1 MEKLIKIR
9 PLFKNYTYTSRRGL
23 AKGLKRKG
31 GLGFIPGA
39 SVLSKEDAFL
49 HNLDLQGK
57 TIYDIGAFEGIFT
70 LFFARSVGDRG
81 NVVTFEANP
90 INYKTILDNLKL
102 NQFEQVNVINIA
114 LGNEPGKLNLVF
126 RTSEA
131 GSGSLDIEVQRM
143 LPQTSSIQRIEV
155 NIDTLDRQVKLHDL
169 PLPDFIKIDV
179 EGFEAKVLQ
188 GMQEV
193 LKEVKPDLFIELHGF
208 LMPDTA
214 QLYWEEIIS
223 NLFDLRY
230 SIQHIET
237 LESIYLDMPQPP
249 LSGHLYARQ
258 E

>member
-131 GSGSLDIEVQRM
+131 GSI
-143 LPQTSSIQRIEV
+143 PIA
-155 NIDTLDRQVKLHDL
+155 N
-169 PLPDFIKIDV
+169 
-179 EGFEAKVLQ
+179 
-188 GMQEV
+188 
-193 LKEVKPDLFIELHGF
+193 
-208 LMPDTA
+208 
-214 QLYWEEIIS
+214 
-223 NLFDLRY
+223 
-230 SIQHIET
+230 
-237 LESIYLDMPQPP
+237 
-249 LSGHLYARQ
+249 AR
-258 E
+258 